1 MNKPN
6 APQKPRKY
14 DAEPQSVITVVKFL
28 VFDKTNK
35 KYLLIDQQSHPECYR
50 DPENPENTTLS
61 DEPYWAQLE
70 DFNYEWEMEHRTFY
84 QHKLIAENCNLPGDF
99 TILPENNS
107 DGYYEHSYVEYKIE
121 DPDYHKKLK
130 EYKNRFV
137 NYEKGEV
144 VVFQFPFL
152 NEASEL
158 TELCSF
164 YDVHGPTKSLSLLIF
179 WSPCLT
185 L

>member
-130 EYKNRFV
+130 EYNNPFL
-137 NYEKGEV
+137 NYEKERQKYEQALV
-144 VVFQFPFL
+144 EYNEFL
-152 NEASEL
+152 QE
-158 TELCSF
+158 
-164 YDVHGPTKSLSLLIF
+164 TKKHIPPS
-179 WSPCLT
+179 
-185 L
+185 